1 MRKRREKPIDPIEAD
16 RAFLEELYRRWR
28 DLLYAHARSLGAAET
43 EAEDVLQESFLHLWE
58 KVETLRGLPER
69 RQFSYVYTTVHNAA
83 LSHLARRGR
92 LPGLSL
98 DDPALAAADRT
109 PGPEEALLSLERER
123 EFRAAMEKLEE
134 GAKLLLTLRY
144 VLEESDEAIAGRL
157 GVKKDSVRMLMT
169 RARRKLREELKKLE
183 EGGEKG

>member
-1 MRKRREKPIDPIEAD
+1 MRQRREKPIDPIQAD
-16 RAFLEELYRRWR
+16 RAFLEGLYRRWR
-28 DLLYAHARSLGAAET
+28 DLLYAHARSLGAGEA

-69 RQFSYVYTTVHNAA
+69 RLFNYVYTTVHNAA

-98 DDPALAAADRT
+98 DDPALAVADRK

-123 EFRAAMEKLEE
+123 DFRAAMDRLEE
-134 GAKLLLTLRY
+134 GPRQLLILRY
-144 VLEESDEAIAGRL
+144 VLEAGDEEIAESL
-157 GVKKDSVRMLMT
+157 GVQKDSVRMLLT

-183 EGGEKG
+183 EGGERK